1 MPLVSVIMPCYNTEE
16 MYFKN
21 AVSSILAQTM
31 TDFELIIIDDAS
43 LPYIQEIANSFLHDK
58 RIGYHR
64 FSQNKQAPAARNFGI
79 SIAKGK
85 YIAFLDS
92 DDSAHPERLQK
103 QVDFLEN
110 NPQVGVLAS
119 KVAINNSTSTP
130 FSFKYLETHDAIR
143 NQLIFK
149 NNILCQ
155 SSIMLRKKLLTDN
168 NIFYATDL
176 APIEDYALWLSLLNH
191 TKFHILN
198 EELTTYNFYAENLSN
213 RNFHKNIIKNF
224 ALQFDTIN
232 ALLDNKLAYKDKW
245 LKICQN
251 QLLSKDDFNN
261 INQNL
266 REVSSF
272 LEKETI
278 FPRDGMYIFKNCYK
292 FLYKNTLNLSG
303 QLFLFFLP
311 INKTLRIP
319 FYWKISSL
327 ITRGLF

>member
-58 RIGYHR
+58 RIVYHR

-79 SIAKGK
+79 SLAKGK

-119 KVAINNSTSTP
+119 KVAINNSTSIP
-130 FSFKYLETHDAIR
+130 FSFKYLETHNAIR

-155 SSIMLRKKLLTDN
+155 SSIMLRKK
-168 NIFYATDL
+168 
-176 APIEDYALWLSLLNH
+176 P
-191 TKFHILN
+191 
-198 EELTTYNFYAENLSN
+198 
-213 RNFHKNIIKNF
+213 
-224 ALQFDTIN
+224 FDR
-232 ALLDNKLAYKDKW
+232 
-245 LKICQN
+245 Q
-251 QLLSKDDFNN
+251 
-261 INQNL
+261 
-266 REVSSF
+266 
-272 LEKETI
+272 
-278 FPRDGMYIFKNCYK
+278 
-292 FLYKNTLNLSG
+292 
-303 QLFLFFLP
+303 
-311 INKTLRIP
+311 
-319 FYWKISSL
+319 
-327 ITRGLF
+327 

>member
-1 MPLVSVIMPCYNTEE
+1 M
-16 MYFKN
+16 
-21 AVSSILAQTM
+21 
-31 TDFELIIIDDAS
+31 
-43 LPYIQEIANSFLHDK
+43 
-58 RIGYHR
+58 
-64 FSQNKQAPAARNFGI
+64 
-79 SIAKGK
+79 
-85 YIAFLDS
+85 
-92 DDSAHPERLQK
+92 
-103 QVDFLEN
+103 
-110 NPQVGVLAS
+110 
-119 KVAINNSTSTP
+119 
-130 FSFKYLETHDAIR
+130 
-143 NQLIFK
+143 
-149 NNILCQ
+149 
-155 SSIMLRKKLLTDN
+155 TDN

-213 RNFHKNIIKNF
+213 RNVHKNIIKNF

-232 ALLDNKLAYKDKW
+232 ALLGNKLAYKDKW

-272 LEKETI
+272 LEKKQFFPVMVCI
-278 FPRDGMYIFKNCYK
+278 FLKIAIN
-292 FLYKNTLNLSG
+292 
-303 QLFLFFLP
+303 FFTKIRSTFQGSYFCFFCP